1 MKKLFI
7 LFLFLSI
14 QYFPQSISFNGI
26 VKDSDSKVL
35 LQYANVFIKGSNFG
49 TVTDEK
55 GQFIVKGNFKNTD
68 TLVISYVGYKNFEKI
83 ISEIK
88 IKSLSVELQKIILPS
103 QTILIEASVGKQG
116 ITPIAFEKI
125 SKEEIQKD
133 YVVQDIPNYLSQL
146 PSTTF
151 YSENGNGIGY
161 NYLSIRGFDQRR
173 ISVSIN
179 GIPQNDP
186 EDHNVYWLD
195 FPDLLASTELIQVQR
210 GAGSGVI
217 GYPAVGGSIN
227 IITSPFSEKPQI
239 NLSASYGSFNTKKYS
254 ASFASGL
261 INNKYSIYAKLSQI
275 QSSGYRKSSWSKL
288 NSFHLSA
295 VRFDDDL
302 TTQFNYYGGPISDGL
317 AYTGIAKFA
326 IKDKTLRKE
335 NYSYWEA
342 NGESYDYTIDRKSTE
357 IENFSQ
363 PHFELLNEY
372 QVNKKIKINSALF
385 LVLGSGF
392 FDYDGSWSV
401 FYDDYFRLKINGYDS
416 TLIPTNA
423 LIRAEVNNKQFGW
436 IPKISY
442 EHTNGNLIFGGEF
455 RIHRSEHWG
464 NINYAENLPP
474 GVSKEYQYYF
484 YKGAKNIISGFIHE
498 SYDITKEINLL
509 GELQLA
515 YHKYE
520 LYNEKYLENN
530 FSVDNL
536 FINPRFGINYKI
548 NNQLNVFLSFARVT
562 REPRLKNYYDAAE
575 SSAGETPQFELKD
588 DGTYNF
594 NSPLVKPETMN
605 DLEVGTSYSN
615 DLFFI
620 NFNLYYMLFENEIV
634 KNGKVDR
641 FGQPITGNVDQ
652 TKHYGIEINS
662 VLKILNGIEIFGNAS
677 YSKNIITNGFYFINE
692 TESIN
697 ISNNNI
703 SGFPNFL
710 FNFGIQYNRNNL
722 LVKLNSKYVG
732 KFYSDNFGEKLAQS
746 LIDFPG
752 FIDYKDNVNEAYF
765 TVDLFASYEI
775 NIFNSLTNSRVFI
788 QLNNIFDNLYSAYAI
803 GKEYFPAAERNFIA
817 GIKLGL

>member
-1 MKKLFI
+1 M
-7 LFLFLSI
+7 
-14 QYFPQSISFNGI
+14 
-26 VKDSDSKVL
+26 
-35 LQYANVFIKGSNFG
+35 
-49 TVTDEK
+49 
-55 GQFIVKGNFKNTD
+55 
-68 TLVISYVGYKNFEKI
+68 
-83 ISEIK
+83 
-88 IKSLSVELQKIILPS
+88 
-103 QTILIEASVGKQG
+103 
-116 ITPIAFEKI
+116 
-125 SKEEIQKD
+125 
-133 YVVQDIPNYLSQL
+133 
-146 PSTTF
+146 
-151 YSENGNGIGY
+151 
-161 NYLSIRGFDQRR
+161 
-173 ISVSIN
+173 
-179 GIPQNDP
+179 
-186 EDHNVYWLD
+186 
-195 FPDLLASTELIQVQR
+195 
-210 GAGSGVI
+210 
-217 GYPAVGGSIN
+217 
-227 IITSPFSEKPQI
+227 
-239 NLSASYGSFNTKKYS
+239 
-254 ASFASGL
+254 
-261 INNKYSIYAKLSQI
+261 
-275 QSSGYRKSSWSKL
+275 
-288 NSFHLSA
+288 
-295 VRFDDDL
+295 
-302 TTQFNYYGGPISDGL
+302 
-317 AYTGIAKFA
+317 
-326 IKDKTLRKE
+326 
-335 NYSYWEA
+335 
-342 NGESYDYTIDRKSTE
+342 
-357 IENFSQ
+357 
-363 PHFELLNEY
+363 
-372 QVNKKIKINSALF
+372 NSALF

-498 SYDITKEINLL
+498 SYDISKEINLL

-615 DLFFI
+615 HLFFI

-697 ISNNNI
+697 ISNNSI

-722 LVKLNSKYVG
+722 LVKFNSKYVG
-732 KFYSDNFGEKLAQS
+732 KFYSDNFGEKLVQS
-746 LIDFPG
+746 LIEFPG
-752 FIDYKDNVNEAYF
+752 FLDYKDNVNEAYF